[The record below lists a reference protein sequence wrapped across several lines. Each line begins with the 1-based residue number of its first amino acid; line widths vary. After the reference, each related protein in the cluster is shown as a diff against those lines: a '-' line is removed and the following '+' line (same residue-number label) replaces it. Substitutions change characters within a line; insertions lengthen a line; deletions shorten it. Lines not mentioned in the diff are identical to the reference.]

1 MKYYIDY
8 FDTYEDASPPARVV
22 WIEMYMRNEGDTDAE
37 SPPARVVWIE
47 IGNGFSLFSQ
57 PSTVT

>member
-1 MKYYIDY
+1 MVDFIR
-8 FDTYEDASPPARVV
+8 SPPARVV

-37 SPPARVVWIE
+37 SPPARVVWVE